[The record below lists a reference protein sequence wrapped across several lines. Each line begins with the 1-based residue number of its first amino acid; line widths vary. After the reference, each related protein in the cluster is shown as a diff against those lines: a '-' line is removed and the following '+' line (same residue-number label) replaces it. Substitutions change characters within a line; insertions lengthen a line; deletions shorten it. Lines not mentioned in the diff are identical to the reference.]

1 MDLRELV
8 SREHTA
14 VVLMEMQRGV
24 VGDLAGPLL
33 APLVDAARGRGIV
46 AALAEVVRAAR
57 EVDVPVVHAVVRFRG
72 DGVGTPINTPTL
84 TRLQRSDPD
93 RLREGAADT
102 EVLPELMPR
111 PDDVLS
117 WRRHGMSAFTGTDLD
132 TALRSLG
139 VRTVLLGGVSLNVG
153 VIGTAIEAVNLGYR
167 VAVVR
172 DGVVGVPLEY
182 GDDVLRHSLRALGAQ
197 PTAAEI
203 VEAWAD

>member
-102 EVLPELMPR
+102 DVLPELMPR

-197 PTAAEI
+197 PSAAEI

>member
-46 AALAEVVRAAR
+46 AALGEVVRAAR

-102 EVLPELMPR
+102 DVLPELMPR

>member
-46 AALAEVVRAAR
+46 AALGEVVRAAR

-102 EVLPELMPR
+102 DVLPELMPR

-117 WRRHGMSAFTGTDLD
+117 WRRHGTSAFTGTDLD

-197 PTAAEI
+197 PTAADI

>member
-102 EVLPELMPR
+102 DVLPELMPR

>member
-24 VGDLAGPLL
+24 VGDLSGPLL
-33 APLVDAARGRGIV
+33 APLVDAARERGIV

-57 EVDVPVVHAVVRFRG
+57 EVDVPVVHAVVRFRA

-84 TRLQRSDPD
+84 ARLQRSDPD

-102 EVLPELMPR
+102 DVLPELMPR
-111 PDDVLS
+111 PGDVLS

-132 TALRSLG
+132 TVLRSLG
-139 VRTVLLGGVSLNVG
+139 VRTVVLGGVSLNVG

-197 PTAAEI
+197 PTAADI
-203 VEAWAD
+203 AEAWAG

>member
-14 VVLMEMQRGV
+14 VMLMEMQRGV

-46 AALAEVVRAAR
+46 AALGEVVRAAR

-102 EVLPELMPR
+102 DVLPELMPR

-197 PTAAEI
+197 PTAADI

>member
-1 MDLRELV
+1 MHLRELV

-102 EVLPELMPR
+102 AVLPELMPR

-139 VRTVLLGGVSLNVG
+139 VRTLLLGGVSLNVG